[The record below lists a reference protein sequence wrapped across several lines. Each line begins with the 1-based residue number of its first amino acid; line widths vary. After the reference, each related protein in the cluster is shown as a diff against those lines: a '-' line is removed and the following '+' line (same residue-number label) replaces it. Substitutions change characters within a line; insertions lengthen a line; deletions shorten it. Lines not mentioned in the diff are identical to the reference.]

1 MHISNL
7 FNIGKSGLLISQYAL
22 NVTAH
27 NVANA
32 DTAGYNRQD
41 MTIDTS
47 APNFIGGHWIGSG
60 VKIGDVARS
69 YDSFLQLQAHNET
82 ARRGTYDA
90 MSSSMKRVE
99 DVFNENVSGVSS
111 AMQDFFNAWDEV
123 ATGPEGRPQRISLIE
138 TAKTLS
144 ARIND
149 MSTRL
154 ADYRQSINNEVSN
167 SVKDVND
174 LIEGIYRSNR
184 LIAENGPS
192 PDMLDQRERSINK
205 LSEYMQLNR
214 FEDEDGLVTVVVSG
228 QSLVMPQAYSSLEV
242 TPDSEGMYGIRV
254 ANTGDML
261 NFDNITGGKLKG
273 KLEIRD
279 STIPGYMDQ
288 LDTMAYSLMTEV
300 NNLHSTGYGL
310 DGKTGRRFFN
320 QPAAVA
326 DAAANMSVF
335 ITGADE
341 VAASSTSAGL
351 PGDNAMAKAI
361 SDLQSQSLV
370 AGSTYADYYRSL
382 VSQVGMDAAAANR
395 DLEATDTVMFQLNTR
410 LQERSGVSLDEEAA
424 NIIRFQRAY
433 EASAKIIQT
442 ADKLFETLLAMQ
454 L

>member
-1 MHISNL
+1 MNISNI

-22 NVTAH
+22 SVTAH

-41 MTIDTS
+41 VTIDTS
-47 APNFIGGHWIGSG
+47 APHFIGGEWIGSG
-60 VKIGDVARS
+60 VQIGDISRS

-99 DVFNENVSGVSS
+99 DVFNENVSGVST

-123 ATGPEGRPQRISLIE
+123 ASGPEGRPQRISLIE
-138 TAKTLS
+138 TANMLS
-144 ARIND
+144 ARVND

-154 ADYRQSINNEVSN
+154 TDYRQSVNNELSN
-167 SVKDVND
+167 SVAEVND
-174 LIEGIYRSNR
+174 LVAGIYRSNR
-184 LIAENGPS
+184 LIAENGAS
-192 PDMLDQRERSINK
+192 PDLLDERERTINK

-242 TPDSEGMYGIRV
+242 TPDSEGMYDIKV

-273 KLEIRD
+273 QIAVRD
-279 STIPGYMDQ
+279 TSIPDYLDQ

-300 NNLHSTGYGL
+300 NALHSTGYGL
-310 DGKTGRRFFN
+310 DGKTGRSFFI

-326 DAAANMSVF
+326 DSAANMRVF
-335 ITGADE
+335 ISGANE
-341 VAASSTSAGL
+341 VAAASTSGGL
-351 PGDNAMAKAI
+351 PGNSAMAKSI
-361 SDLQSQSLV
+361 SDLQSQTLV
-370 AGSTYADYYRSL
+370 SGSTYTDYYRTL

-395 DLEATDTVMFQLNTR
+395 DLEATDIVMFQLNSR
-410 LQERSGVSLDEEAA
+410 MQEKSGVSLDEEAS
-424 NIIRFQRAY
+424 NIIRFQRSY
-433 EASAKIIQT
+433 EAAAKIIQT
-442 ADKLFETLLAMQ
+442 ADQLFETILNLR
-454 L
+454 